1 MLRIASVLELQT
13 IISEQKL
20 GGKTIGFVPTM
31 GALHSGHISL
41 VERSKRECDFTVVS
55 IFINPTQ
62 FNSQSDFEKYP
73 RLVDSDAELLEKHDC
88 DLLFTPNVEGMYHQE
103 CLEVQPFDLGYLNT
117 ILEGTSR
124 PGHYEGVATI
134 VEKLFLAVLPT
145 KVYMGLKDYQ
155 QVKIIEKLVRDRKLE
170 IEIIGCATLRESNGL
185 AMSSRNMRLTSEGIA
200 IAAQLYKTL
209 EEIKSNVGIRTPQ
222 DAIEYS
228 KEKHLKKFPIK
239 IEYIE
244 IRNAFDLSE
253 VNLNVWSDSVKYVVL
268 IAAWVEEVRLI
279 DNLELN

>member
-1 MLRIASVLELQT
+1 MIRISNVIELQN
-13 IISEQKL
+13 IICQQKL
-20 GGKTIGFVPTM
+20 EGKSIGFVPTM
-31 GALHSGHISL
+31 GALHPGHISL
-41 VERSKRECDFTVVS
+41 VERSKKECHFTVVS

-62 FNSQSDFEKYP
+62 FNNQSDFEKYP
-73 RLVDSDAELLEKHDC
+73 RIVDSDANLLENHKC
-88 DLLFTPNVEGMYHQE
+88 DLLFTPTVEEMYKQE
-103 CLEVQPFDLGYLNT
+103 CLEVRPFDLGYLNT

-170 IEIIGCATLRESNGL
+170 IEIVGCATLRESNGL
-185 AMSSRNMRLTSEGIA
+185 AMSSRNMRLTSEGITL
-200 IAAQLYKTL
+200 AAQLYKTL
-209 EEIKSNVGIRTPQ
+209 EEIKSNIGVRTPH

-228 KEKHLKKFPIK
+228 KKMHLENYPIK

-253 VNLNVWSDSVKYVVL
+253 VDLHAWSDSLKYVVL
-268 IAAWVEEVRLI
+268 IAAWVEDVRLI